1 MFALTGGACRPCF
14 RNWHG
19 LSSSS
24 ISVPFALQ
32 QVSILS
38 KTDVTLTFW
47 GGWQSIVCYVFL
59 PFMSSSSII
68 YLLLRN
74 LKFEFQNKFFLV
86 NIKSYYWDSYY
97 WDKND
102 EGSIKSGPSTKHKI
116 CVLQTADNP
125 HTFVSSSKVVL
136 YWNASYM
143 AICKLAFNRFF

>member
-1 MFALTGGACRPCF
+1 MFELTGGACRPCF

-19 LSSSS
+19 LPFSS
-24 ISVPFALQ
+24 ISVPFAFQ

-47 GGWQSIVCYVFL
+47 GGWQNIVCYVFL

-86 NIKSYYWDSYY
+86 NIKSYYWD
-97 WDKND
+97 KND
-102 EGSIKSGPSTKHKI
+102 EGSIRSGPSTKHKI
-116 CVLQTADNP
+116 CVIQIANNP
-125 HTFVSSSKVVL
+125 YTFVSSSKVVL
-136 YWNASYM
+136 YWNASYI
-143 AICKLAFNRFF
+143 AICKLAFNQFF